1 MELEQL
7 LNLKTCTWILS
18 ATWHFNLTFVSLRS
32 WEKICVVLKE
42 SQIFFYKDQKTYRT
56 HPGDTFK
63 GEPSVDL
70 INCTAEVATDYTKKK
85 YVFRLRY
92 VVFFPVS
99 SKSNDPIHPQTCK
112 RWLLLVPSSR
122 RGADGALGERDQQ
135 PGSAPGRGGQQK
147 PDPAP
152 RLREEGRTKEKIVL
166 HSQEKVKLSST
177 R

>member
-7 LNLKTCTWILS
+7 KAEDLHMDFPESK
-18 ATWHFNLTFVSLRS
+18 HFNLTFVSLRS

-63 GEPSVDL
+63 GETPVDL

-92 VVFFPVS
+92 VVFFSVCFPDV
-99 SKSNDPIHPQTCK
+99 DPILPQTCK
-112 RWLLLVPSSR
+112 RWLLLVPSS
-122 RGADGALGERDQQ
+122 
-135 PGSAPGRGGQQK
+135 
-147 PDPAP
+147 
-152 RLREEGRTKEKIVL
+152 
-166 HSQEKVKLSST
+166 
-177 R
+177 

>member
-7 LNLKTCTWILS
+7 LNLKTCTWILF

-92 VVFFPVS
+92 VVFPVS
-99 SKSNDPIHPQTCK
+99 SKMC
-112 RWLLLVPSSR
+112 
-122 RGADGALGERDQQ
+122 
-135 PGSAPGRGGQQK
+135 
-147 PDPAP
+147 
-152 RLREEGRTKEKIVL
+152 
-166 HSQEKVKLSST
+166 
-177 R
+177 

>member
-7 LNLKTCTWILS
+7 KAEDLHMDFPESK
-18 ATWHFNLTFVSLRS
+18 HFNLTFVSLRS

-42 SQIFFYKDQKTYRT
+42 SQIFFYKDQKTYRS

-92 VVFFPVS
+92 VVFSVS
-99 SKSNDPIHPQTCK
+99 PEMLT
-112 RWLLLVPSSR
+112 
-122 RGADGALGERDQQ
+122 
-135 PGSAPGRGGQQK
+135 
-147 PDPAP
+147 
-152 RLREEGRTKEKIVL
+152 
-166 HSQEKVKLSST
+166 
-177 R
+177 